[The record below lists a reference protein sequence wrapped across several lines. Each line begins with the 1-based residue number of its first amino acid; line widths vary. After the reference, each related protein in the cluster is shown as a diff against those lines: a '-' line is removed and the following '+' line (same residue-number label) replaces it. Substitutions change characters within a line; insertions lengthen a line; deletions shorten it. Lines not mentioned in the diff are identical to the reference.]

1 MFDEVLVTGEEAARL
16 VWKTTLDDMIKT
28 EPIIDEAT
36 IRTQLRIQPFNLND
50 RWDRNMVFG
59 AVFVAGYLQG
69 VRRERIRQC
78 LRRQKKRAGSCWR
91 RSQPKTKIIFQFHY
105 STEQETM
112 QMVDEKVFDD
122 ALKPILDSPIDGE
135 KDEAL
140 IVVAKLDA
148 GYGICRNS
156 FTVMGNALSALQLL
170 ADVAESVVHSSSN
183 PVAQALM
190 RDKLRQLL
198 SEKGI

>member
-69 VRRERIRQC
+69 VRRERVRQR
-78 LRRQKKRAGSCWR
+78 LRRQKKRAGFCWR
-91 RSQPKTKIIFQFHY
+91 RSQPRTKIIFQFHY
-105 STEQETM
+105 STEQERM
-112 QMVDEKVFDD
+112 QMVDEKVFDN
-122 ALKPILDSPIDGE
+122 ALKSMLDLPIDSTKGE
-135 KDEAL
+135 AI

-156 FTVMGNALSALQLL
+156 FTVMGNALSALHMM
-170 ADVAESVVHSSSN
+170 ADMADSVVHSSPN

-190 RDKLRQLL
+190 RDKLRHLL

>member
-1 MFDEVLVTGEEAARL
+1 MFDEVLVTGEEVARL
-16 VWKTTLDDMIKT
+16 VWKTTLDDMIRI
-28 EPIIDEAT
+28 EPVINNSMIQVQT
-36 IRTQLRIQPFNLND
+36 RIQPFNQSAY
-50 RWDRNMVFG
+50 WDRNMLFG

-69 VRRERIRQC
+69 VRRERVRQR
-78 LRRQKKRAGSCWR
+78 LRRQKKRAGFCWR
-91 RSQPKTKIIFQFHY
+91 RSQPKTKIIFRFHY

-112 QMVDEKVFDD
+112 QMVNEKVFDN
-122 ALKPILDSPIDGE
+122 ALNSMLDLPIDGE